1 MITVGTRFMRQPVL
15 ILLVEMAILPL
26 RYHVEQVAL
35 KGVAT
40 HFAARVHVF
49 LHHALASVSIRA
61 TFPRGAQGGNALKMS
76 VVIGRASHRHV
87 RLA

>member
-1 MITVGTRFMRQPVL
+1 
-15 ILLVEMAILPL
+15 MAILPL
-26 RYHVEQVAL
+26 RYHVGQVAL
-35 KGVAT
+35 TGVAN
-40 HFAARVHVF
+40 HFAANPHVS

-61 TFPRGAQGGNALKMS
+61 TFLRGVQGSSVLKMS